1 MLVAY
6 IDLKKV
12 LDSLRREALW
22 DLLRL
27 CRIPARGIG
36 LFTGL
41 YSGTASPVK
50 GVCGVCGL
58 ASFFREYGSEAG
70 RSSCSVAFRDMYG
83 TNTRQSCELRSL

>member
-6 IDLKKV
+6 IDHKKV

-27 CRIPARGIG
+27 CRIPARGTG

-50 GVCGVCGL
+50 GVCEGV
-58 ASFFREYGSEAG
+58 AWPAFFREYGSEAG
-70 RSSCSVAFRDMYG
+70 RSSCYIAFRDVYG
-83 TNTRQSCELRSL
+83 TDTRQSCGPRSL